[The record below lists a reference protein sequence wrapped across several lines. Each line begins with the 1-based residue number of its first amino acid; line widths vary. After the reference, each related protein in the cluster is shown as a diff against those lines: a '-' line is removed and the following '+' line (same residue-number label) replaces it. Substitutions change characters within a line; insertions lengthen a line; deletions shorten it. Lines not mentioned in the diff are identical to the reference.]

1 MDPGEQ
7 TTGTRD
13 EHYNLISVLYHALH
27 GAETCEMYAL
37 DAEAA
42 ADQRLATFFREA
54 QGMQAGLAER
64 AKALLGILEVPP
76 EPGLAPE
83 APVEGGI
90 TPGSITGGMPPG
102 PEIPPEGMTGDVPP
116 TGEVTPEPDEVVE
129 LVGERM
135 SSEVVTVEPST
146 SIVDVARRMI
156 EEKKGPLPVVEGER
170 LVGMVTDRDIIAR
183 VVAEGRDP
191 SSVTVD
197 DIDTHELVT
206 VGRDEDTEIAMRLME
221 EHQLDRILV
230 VEGERLVG
238 IVSEADLRLDE
249 GPL

>member
-13 EHYNLISVLYHALH
+13 EHYNLVSVLYHALH

-42 ADQRLATFFREA
+42 ADQRLAAFFREA

-83 APVEGGI
+83 APVEG
-90 TPGSITGGMPPG
+90 SITGGMPPG
-102 PEIPPEGMTGDVPP
+102 SGIPPEGMTGEVPP
-116 TGEVTPEPDEVVE
+116 TGEIAPELDEEVVE

-135 SSEVVTVEPST
+135 SPEVVTVEPSM

-238 IVSEADLRLDE
+238 IISEADLRLDE

>member
-13 EHYNLISVLYHALH
+13 EHYNLVSVLYHALH

-42 ADQRLATFFREA
+42 ADQRLAAFFREA

-83 APVEGGI
+83 APVEGN
-90 TPGSITGGMPPG
+90 TTGGMPPG
-102 PEIPPEGMTGDVPP
+102 PEIPPEGMTGEVPP
-116 TGEVTPEPDEVVE
+116 TGEIAPELDEEVVE

-135 SSEVVTVEPST
+135 SPEVVTVEPSM

-170 LVGMVTDRDIIAR
+170 LVGMITDRDIIAR

>member
-1 MDPGEQ
+1 
-7 TTGTRD
+7 
-13 EHYNLISVLYHALH
+13 
-27 GAETCEMYAL
+27 MYAL
-37 DAEAA
+37 DAETA
-42 ADQRLATFFREA
+42 ADQRLAAFFREA

-83 APVEGGI
+83 APVEGS
-90 TPGSITGGMPPG
+90 TTGGMPPG
-102 PEIPPEGMTGDVPP
+102 PEIPPEGMTGEVPP
-116 TGEVTPEPDEVVE
+116 TGEITPELDEEVVE

-135 SSEVVTVEPST
+135 SPEVVTVEPST

-238 IVSEADLRLDE
+238 IISEADLRLDE

>member
-13 EHYNLISVLYHALH
+13 EHYNLVSVLYHALH

-42 ADQRLATFFREA
+42 ADQRLAAFFREA

-83 APVEGGI
+83 APVEGS
-90 TPGSITGGMPPG
+90 TTGGMPPG
-102 PEIPPEGMTGDVPP
+102 PEIPPEGMTGEVPP
-116 TGEVTPEPDEVVE
+116 TGEITPELDEEVVE

-135 SSEVVTVEPST
+135 SPEVVTVEPST